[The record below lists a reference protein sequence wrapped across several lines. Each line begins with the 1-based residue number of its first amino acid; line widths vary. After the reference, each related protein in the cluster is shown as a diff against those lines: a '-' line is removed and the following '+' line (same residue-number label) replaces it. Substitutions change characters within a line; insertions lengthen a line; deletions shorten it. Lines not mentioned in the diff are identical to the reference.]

1 MVWRIL
7 DSFIEFRA
15 TDSIGH
21 ASWFVLFFIVLF
33 LIVIR
38 TCSFR
43 ARQRIIWSRPRGRP
57 RPRARLWWRVW

>member
-1 MVWRIL
+1 MTMVWRIL

-21 ASWFVLFFIVLF
+21 ASWFYFVLFFIVLF

-43 ARQRIIWSRPRGRP
+43 ARARIIRVRARPR
-57 RPRARLWWRVW
+57 LWRRVW